1 MGYRLASRS
10 MNPRLFEPLPWQLAP
25 WRDTSPTMVI
35 DSGAG
40 TGKSWMALH
49 KVNGFCVKFPGALG
63 LVTRKF
69 AESLKNSVIPGLIE
83 VVPTSVV
90 HVPSKSRFEYPN
102 GSVIVY
108 GGMKDKKQREK
119 IRSVANKTSGVDIA
133 LMEEGSGFEE
143 DDYEELGGRMRGT
156 AATWTQL
163 MIITNPDAETHWIN
177 QKLIRPFLSGTS
189 RGISR
194 YHPKC
199 EDNLHLSQTAKG
211 MAYLERL
218 RNLTGVRR
226 ARLYE
231 GRWVRAEGTIYAD
244 SWDASVHVVPNENCK
259 PSWYPH
265 PPKDWRR
272 FRCID
277 FGFVH
282 ARVCLWIAVDPD
294 GGMWVY
300 RQIYKTKQR
309 ATEFAKEIVRRSSG
323 ENIEV
328 TICDHDQS
336 EMADLEAE
344 GIITTPAIKGPGS
357 VSRGIQAVEQRL
369 IGLGDGPRLHFLRGS
384 LIEQD
389 DALREDHKPC
399 STEEEFDVYVW
410 AKNADGSVNKEEPKK
425 ENDDGLDALRYGVMY
440 DDKDC
445 VDPAGVDDEQLQ
457 REVAAARSSL
467 GGGHSGGFHGGG
479 GSGGGSRWL

>member
-1 MGYRLASRS
+1 
-10 MNPRLFEPLPWQLAP
+10 MNPRHFEPLPWQLAP
-25 WRDTSPTMVI
+25 WKDTSPTLLI

-40 TGKSWMALH
+40 TGKSWMGLH
-49 KVNGFCVKFPGALG
+49 KVNGFCAKFPGALG

-69 AESLKNSVIPGLIE
+69 AESLKNSVIPSLE
-83 VVPTSVV
+83 ELAASSVV

-143 DDYEELGGRMRGT
+143 DDFEEIGGRMRGT
-156 AATWTQL
+156 AANWTQL

-189 RGISR
+189 CGLSR
-194 YHPKC
+194 YNPKC
-199 EDNLHLSQTAKG
+199 EDNLYLSQTEKG
-211 MAYLERL
+211 RAYLERL

-226 ARLYE
+226 KRLYE
-231 GRWVRAEGTIYAD
+231 GLWVRAEGTIYAD
-244 SWDASVHVVPNENCK
+244 SWDASKHIVPWFPIPE
-259 PSWYPH
+259 
-265 PPKDWRR
+265 DWRR
-272 FRCID
+272 FRAID

-309 ATEFAKEIVRRSSG
+309 ATEFAKDIIRRSRG
-323 ENIEV
+323 ERIEV
-328 TICDHDQS
+328 TICDHDQA
-336 EMADLEAE
+336 ERADLEAE
-344 GIITTPAIKGPGS
+344 GIQTIPALKGPGS

-369 IGLGDGPRLHFLRGS
+369 IGAGAGPRLHFLRGS
-384 LIEQD
+384 LVEQD
-389 DALREDHKPC
+389 DALRADHKPC

-410 AKNADGSVNKEEPKK
+410 ARKPDGSVNKEEPKK
-425 ENDDGLDALRYGVMY
+425 ENDDGLDALRYGVVY
-440 DDKDC
+440 EDKDCIDPAGDDKDMMIRA
-445 VDPAGVDDEQLQ
+445 VQ
-457 REVAAARSSL
+457 AARASL
-467 GGGHSGGFHGGG
+467 GGTPQRTPGFG
-479 GSGGGSRWL
+479 GSRGSRWL